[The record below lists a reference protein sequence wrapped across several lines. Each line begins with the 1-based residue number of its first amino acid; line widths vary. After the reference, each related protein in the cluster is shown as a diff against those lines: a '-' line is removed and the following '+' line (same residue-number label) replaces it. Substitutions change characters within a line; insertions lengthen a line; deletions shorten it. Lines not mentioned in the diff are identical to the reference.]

1 MVPMPDAS
9 GSLLVT
15 TAQRLRQRTDDLVE
29 RQLSALRTL
38 RSYDRVP
45 DDDLRRSCRRNVARV
60 VAVLERRDQL
70 PSEIEE
76 DERASGQRRALQGIP
91 SEDVVE
97 AYRRVL
103 SVLRDAFIEEAVA
116 AGADPW
122 AVLTGA
128 RQLWDLTD
136 RFSSVLVSA
145 RQQVEIDAAR
155 RDERHRMAFLHR
167 ILTGGVDPAELVE
180 GGAIH
185 GILPDR
191 EYWVLRCRQRPD
203 GVQRLIRQ
211 LESAGIGAGFRPLIT
226 MFDDDVVGISAIR
239 PVPYDDAVIA
249 VAGPVTLT
257 GVPQAFAEATRV
269 LNVAVRYRR
278 TGVVD
283 SSSLSVRAAV
293 EQQGELGEQLFR
305 RYITR
310 LSGRSGSASAEILE
324 TVQSYLRERRSV
336 AAVARALSI
345 HENTVRYRLE
355 RYQTITGA
363 DLADTDALVE
373 VWWALEY
380 ASIRPTG
387 PGA

>member
-1 MVPMPDAS
+1 MPDAS